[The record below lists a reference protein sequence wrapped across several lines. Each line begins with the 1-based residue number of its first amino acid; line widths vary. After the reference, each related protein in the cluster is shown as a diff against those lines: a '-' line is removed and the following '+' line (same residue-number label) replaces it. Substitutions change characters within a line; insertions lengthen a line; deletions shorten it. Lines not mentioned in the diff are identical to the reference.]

1 MQVWDIPN
9 VHKVSTPRMDN
20 SLPGMEHQPH
30 SRKRSSLPRVRTTSI
45 ATTQLCIIIDSQSE
59 PEDEMEQTAEQST
72 EYLTAEDIVAELSA
86 KITNTSCSR
95 FNMNRA
101 NVWDGAIRGFKG
113 ASFDPSHETL
123 VKFTDDEG
131 HTEDGGD
138 TGGPK
143 REFLTLLMECLR
155 MKKTSRQQL
164 FVPHGGCSSEGE
176 HQNAAPLRHFTNLQY
191 S

>member
-1 MQVWDIPN
+1 
-9 VHKVSTPRMDN
+9 MDN
-20 SLPGMEHQPH
+20 SLQDLSGTHNQRLIGMEHQPP

-45 ATTQLCIIIDSQSE
+45 ATTQLCMHLSLLIASLSQKTKWSK
-59 PEDEMEQTAEQST
+59 

-95 FNMNRA
+95 FNINRA
-101 NVWDGAIRGFKG
+101 SVWDGAIRSFKG
-113 ASFDPSHETL
+113 ASFDPSHEMS

-155 MKKTSRQQL
+155 MKKTSCQQL
-164 FVPHGGCSSEGE
+164 FVPHGGVTFP
-176 HQNAAPLRHFTNLQY
+176 AAHCLKI
-191 S
+191 